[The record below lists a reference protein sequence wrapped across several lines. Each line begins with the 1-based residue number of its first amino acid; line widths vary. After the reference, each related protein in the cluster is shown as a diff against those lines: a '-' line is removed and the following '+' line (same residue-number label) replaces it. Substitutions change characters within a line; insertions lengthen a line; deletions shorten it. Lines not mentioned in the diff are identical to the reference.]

1 MPRKYK
7 QIQRRRNWNL
17 NKESL
22 SNRKRNKRNSLIRQ
36 EKKKWRRFD
45 NKRKLLSRDKRISP
59 WLITPA
65 KETVKRLKASE
76 SSLPR
81 QEKKRCKRRS
91 TRRRRSIG
99 LRDRLVIWGKR
110 TRNYATKSQIMMN
123 SFEIKESVSL
133 LDNKF
138 NRFNRFNNR
147 SSRSH
152 NNLRFHNNNNC
163 NNKFKLHPNKQV

>member
-1 MPRKYK
+1 
-7 QIQRRRNWNL
+7 
-17 NKESL
+17 L

-99 LRDRLVIWGKR
+99 LRDRLVI
-110 TRNYATKSQIMMN
+110 
-123 SFEIKESVSL
+123 
-133 LDNKF
+133 
-138 NRFNRFNNR
+138 
-147 SSRSH
+147 
-152 NNLRFHNNNNC
+152 
-163 NNKFKLHPNKQV
+163 